1 MIDINPGVAFEA
13 LVNWLTTNFS
23 AFFDAFTGI
32 VGGMVQG
39 LEAVLLF
46 LPSYVAIPLMVAL
59 AWWLY
64 SRNIG
69 LVTLVGL
76 IFIRGVSF
84 TAFGTQVIIG
94 MEADFW
100 MLLMQTMALILVAT
114 LLSLVVG
121 VPLGIW
127 ASKSRIV
134 DQVIRPVLD
143 FMQTMPAFVYLI
155 PAVLLFGLGEVPGV
169 IATFIFATP
178 PVVRLTNLG
187 IRQVDTEVVEA
198 ARSFGATTP
207 QMLFKVELPIALPTI
222 MAGVNQTI
230 MLSLSMVVI
239 AALIGASGLGQ
250 PVMTGIT
257 QLDIATGFNGGLAIV
272 ILAIFLDRVTQAV
285 GEQAAVQEGRSS
297 TA

>member
-1 MIDINPGVAFEA
+1 MKINPGLAFEA
-13 LVNWLTTNFS
+13 LIDWLTTHLS
-23 AFFDAFTGI
+23 PFFEALTTV
-32 VGGMVQG
+32 VGGLVAG
-39 LEAVLLF
+39 LEAALLF
-46 LPSYVAIPLMVAL
+46 LPAFVIIPLLAGL

-64 SRNIG
+64 SRGVG
-69 LVTLVGL
+69 LLTLVGL

-84 TAFGTQVIIG
+84 TAFGTEVAIG
-94 MEADFW
+94 MEANFW
-100 MLLMQTMALILVAT
+100 TLLMQTLALILVAT

-134 DQVIRPVLD
+134 DQVLRPVLD

-207 QMLFKVELPIALPTI
+207 QMLMKVELPIALPTI

-285 GEQAAVQEGRSS
+285 GEKAAAGEVRSG

>member
-1 MIDINPGVAFEA
+1 MEINPGLAFEA
-13 LVNWLTTNFS
+13 LVNWLTTHLS
-23 AFFDAFTGI
+23 PLFDAVTSM
-32 VGGMVQG
+32 VGGLVAG
-39 LEAVLLF
+39 LETALLF
-46 LPSYVAIPLMVAL
+46 PPAYVMIPALTAL

-64 SRNIG
+64 SRGIG

-76 IFIRGVSF
+76 LFIHGVSF
-84 TAFGTQVIIG
+84 TAFGTEVSIG
-94 MEADFW
+94 MAPNFW
-100 MLLMQTMALILVAT
+100 VLLMQTLALILVAT
-114 LLSLVVG
+114 LLCLLIG
-121 VPLGIW
+121 VPMGIW
-127 ASKSRIV
+127 ASKSKVV
-134 DQVIRPVLD
+134 DSILRPVLD

-187 IRQVDTEVVEA
+187 IRQVDPEVVEA

-207 QMLFKVELPIALPTI
+207 QMLMKVELPIALPTI

-239 AALIGASGLGQ
+239 AALIGANGLGQ

-272 ILAIFLDRVTQAV
+272 ILAIFLDRVTQAI
-285 GEQAAVQEGRSS
+285 GEQTTVQEGRQG